1 MKLSHKIVETDKY
14 RLTFHTIN
22 YYEILIKENVTFDA
36 ELLFEINSMSV
47 NNHPHPKSCVLI
59 EGVGF
64 FNVKKEVRELSVE
77 KRFSSRAIAVA
88 CFTKN
93 PSLLLLGE
101 LYNKINKPT
110 VQTKMFTNRTK
121 AKNWLKSFIETDNN
135 IRI

>member
-1 MKLSHKIVETDKY
+1 VKLSHKIVETDKY